1 MSPRSE
7 RDRLGDILKHIEKA
21 KAAENVYSNVEEN
34 DPLSDVAYS
43 AILYDIMVIGEA
55 VKALGAEIRE
65 RNPTTPWMEIAGM
78 RDVLTHHYYRIKPSV
93 IRDTLDEALDH
104 LRQVCKQE
112 IER

>member
-1 MSPRSE
+1 V
-7 RDRLGDILKHIEKA
+7 D
-21 KAAENVYSNVEEN
+21 EN

-55 VKALGAEIRE
+55 VKALGAEIKE
-65 RNPTTPWMEIAGM
+65 RNPATPWMEIAGM
-78 RDVLTHHYYRIKPSV
+78 RELLTHHNYRIKPSV
-93 IRDTLDEALDH
+93 IRDTLNKPLDH